1 MLLAK
6 FWHAR
11 YLTNEI
17 LWNVEQ
23 KWHYTRLRRE
33 KQNKKTIVFVPHNR
47 DKNSDY
53 ILSRY
58 LHNVIM

>member
-6 FWHAR
+6 FWHPR

-23 KWHYTRLRRE
+23 KYNYTRLRRE
-33 KQNKKTIVFVPHNR
+33 KGLDEIYG
-47 DKNSDY
+47 SLY
-53 ILSRY
+53 IEGE
-58 LHNVIM
+58 